1 MSARVIAD
9 REGAFISSARY
20 RLAGAVDATKSG
32 TPLTAQLLSRGRAR
46 SKDELPKGVGNA
58 GEGRMGYPRVEFAQ
72 HGRVRLEK
80 TVSFIVSGDRSRVG
94 RAPPAPPSAGDSV
107 PPHRAF
113 ICTIARMRVEIGRI
127 VHLIA
132 RICRSWNARTAP
144 RPGHRLGWALVLY
157 FMLLGL
163 LPAASGSA
171 AAQSAAQPH
180 QRLIVATKEAPPFA
194 MRAENGTWTGISIEL
209 WNRVGRKLGVYTTF
223 REYQTV
229 PEMLAAVASGGADAA
244 VAAISVTP
252 EREKTVDFTQPFY
265 DSGLSIAVPANKE
278 IEWIFILRNV
288 FTFRFLEAIGVLIAG
303 AMIVGSAIWL
313 IERRVTEHYAN
324 GAQGFGTGLW
334 WSASA
339 MAQAAAA
346 DKAPATLWGRLLG
359 MLWMITSIVAVAS
372 FTAGITSHL
381 AARRFAQVVRTSSD
395 LAAIRTGS
403 VPSTNAFD
411 YLRSQRIDARSYPSI
426 PAGLD
431 ALRAGK
437 LDAFVYDRPILEWN
451 VHKGYIDDIQVL
463 DKLFV
468 HDNYAI
474 ALPKGSALRIKI
486 DVAMGEEMRDVWWQD
501 LLVQYLGSGE

>member
-1 MSARVIAD
+1 
-9 REGAFISSARY
+9 
-20 RLAGAVDATKSG
+20 
-32 TPLTAQLLSRGRAR
+32 
-46 SKDELPKGVGNA
+46 
-58 GEGRMGYPRVEFAQ
+58 MGYPRIEVV
-72 HGRVRLEK
+72 HYGRVRLEK
-80 TVSFIVSGDRSRVG
+80 TVSSVVSGDGPRVSRE
-94 RAPPAPPSAGDSV
+94 PSARPSARDGD
-107 PPHRAF
+107 PPRRAF
-113 ICTIARMRVEIGRI
+113 IGTIARVRLEIGS
-127 VHLIA
+127 IA
-132 RICRSWNARTAP
+132 RVIPRFCRSSSARTAP
-144 RPGHRLGWALVLY
+144 RPEHRLRWALFLY

-163 LPAASGSA
+163 LPAAIGPA
-171 AAQSAAQPH
+171 VAQSAAQPH

-194 MRAENGTWTGISIEL
+194 MRSENGTWTGISIDL
-209 WNRVGRKLGVYTTF
+209 WNRIGQKLGFYTTF

-265 DSGLSIAVPANKE
+265 DSGLSIAVPASKE

-426 PAGLD
+426 AAGLD

-451 VHKGYIDDIQVL
+451 VHKGYIDDVQVL

-468 HDNYAI
+468 RDNYAI
-474 ALPKGSALRIKI
+474 ALPKGSALRIEI